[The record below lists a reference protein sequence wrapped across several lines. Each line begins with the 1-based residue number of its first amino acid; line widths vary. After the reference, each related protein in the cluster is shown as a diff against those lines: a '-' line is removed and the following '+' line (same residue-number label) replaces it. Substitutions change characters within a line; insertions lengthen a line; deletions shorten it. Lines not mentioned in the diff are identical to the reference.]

1 MARAGTENTGVRPI
15 GWSTDAARRE
25 IIPPEGVP
33 IPVRLADRGSRAAA
47 LIIDL
52 IIIIAVIIAVGV
64 AAAYGAANLSL
75 AAWGL
80 ALVIL
85 VSFLVRSFYFI
96 LFELR
101 WQGTTPGKRALG
113 LRVIDRG
120 GGRLRPEAV
129 FARNLMREVEVFMP
143 ISILLM
149 GERIG
154 AGGWT
159 ALFTLVWLG
168 IFVLMP
174 FFNRDRMR
182 VGDLVGGTWVIAM
195 PRAVLSPDMAGPAP
209 SGARPVRPQEGYAFT
224 PAQLDIYGVFELQ
237 TLEQVLRDSGP
248 QAAAMRDE
256 VADRI
261 RRKIGWS
268 GPDVI
273 DSTAFLQAFYAAL
286 RARLEAGMLFGR
298 RRRDQHDRP

>member
-1 MARAGTENTGVRPI
+1 MAKAAALRPMPAPA
-15 GWSTDAARRE
+15 DAALRQ
-25 IIPPEGVP
+25 IVPPEGVP
-33 IPVRLADRGSRAAA
+33 IPVRLADRGTRAIA
-47 LIIDL
+47 LVIDL
-52 IIIIAVIIAVGV
+52 IIIIAIIVAVGL

-129 FARNLMREVEVFMP
+129 FARNLMREVEVFTP
-143 ISILLM
+143 ISVLLM

-195 PRAVLSPDMAGPAP
+195 PKAVLSPDMAGPAP
-209 SGARPVRPQEGYAFT
+209 AESMAGRAREGYAFT
-224 PAQLDIYGVFELQ
+224 PAQLDIYGVYELQ

-248 QAAAMRDE
+248 HAAAMRDE
-256 VADRI
+256 VSGRI

-268 GPDVI
+268 GPEVT

-286 RARLEAGMLFGR
+286 RGRLETGMLFGR